1 MRLVDADE
9 LLKHAYDSGLWK
21 DAEKGFHQRVVD
33 VEVIEDAPTVDLVV
47 HAHNLNKDYPS
58 LFKCSN
64 CGWSDDDTYTGD
76 TDTYNY
82 CPHCGA
88 RMDEVEE

>member
-1 MRLVDADE
+1 MDLIDGNALYQDIKTKIKASSQDGANVIDAV
-9 LLKHAYDSGLWK
+9 LSL
-21 DAEKGFHQRVVD
+21 
-33 VEVIEDAPTVDLVV
+33 IEDAPTVDPVV